1 MNGFAYLHAVAQR
14 SLQAGSIIVVAK
26 KACSTASTEVVIEYL
41 STRRSRMT
49 VVEEKQL
56 LNSVTEISEELKIIA
71 GLIKDLIRKQDT
83 AHEKAHSQLVSI
95 ARKR

>member
-1 MNGFAYLHAVAQR
+1 
-14 SLQAGSIIVVAK
+14 
-26 KACSTASTEVVIEYL
+26 
-41 STRRSRMT
+41 MT